1 MRRVYSSLLARRSH
15 PEILPEEEA
24 VIRYLLLGIVQGL
37 TEFLPISSSGHLVL
51 AEKLLNID
59 PPGVLLEAVLHL
71 GTLLAVLFIFRKD
84 VLRLTLGL
92 AKTQERNELG
102 RLVVGTLPIAILGF
116 LFRERIEAAFSCV
129 LLVGICLIITGGILL
144 LADRASRSA
153 HRDGV
158 HLLDSLLI
166 GLAQAGALLPGI
178 SRSGATI
185 ATGMLRG
192 IQGRVAAR
200 FSFLLSIPA
209 IIGGGGF
216 KLYEALREPTVYK
229 SEWGGL
235 LLGAL
240 AAGFVGALAIKG
252 LLAIIARG
260 KLKTFGFY
268 CLALGLA
275 SLIYTNVV

>member
-1 MRRVYSSLLARRSH
+1 
-15 PEILPEEEA
+15 

-71 GTLLAVLFIFRKD
+71 GTLLAVLFVFRKD

-116 LFRERIEAAFSCV
+116 LFRERIEAAFSSV
-129 LLVGICLIITGGILL
+129 LLTGICLIITGGILL

-153 HRDGV
+153 RRDGV

-216 KLYEALREPTVYK
+216 KLYEALREPNAYK

-240 AAGFVGALAIKG
+240 VAGFVGALAIKG

-275 SLIYTNVV
+275 ALIYTNVV

>member
-1 MRRVYSSLLARRSH
+1 
-15 PEILPEEEA
+15 

-51 AEKLLNID
+51 AEKLLKID

-71 GTLLAVLFIFRKD
+71 GTLLAVLFVFRKD

-116 LFRERIEAAFSCV
+116 FFREWIEAAFSCV

-144 LADRASRSA
+144 LANRASRSA
-153 HRDGV
+153 HRDEV
-158 HLLDSLLI
+158 HLHDSLLI

-185 ATGMLRG
+185 ATGMLAG

-216 KLYEALREPTVYK
+216 KLYEALREPTAYK
-229 SEWGGL
+229 SEWVGL

-240 AAGFVGALAIKG
+240 VAGLVGALAIKG

>member
-1 MRRVYSSLLARRSH
+1 M
-15 PEILPEEEA
+15 
-24 VIRYLLLGIVQGL
+24 IRYLLLGMVQGL

-51 AEKLLNID
+51 AEKLLKID
-59 PPGVLLEAVLHL
+59 PPGVLLEAILHL
-71 GTLLAVLFIFRKD
+71 GTLLAVLFVFRKD
-84 VLRLTLGL
+84 VIRLARGTVK
-92 AKTQERNELG
+92 KTQERNELG

-116 LFRERIEAAFSCV
+116 LFREWIEAAFSCV
-129 LLVGICLIITGGILL
+129 LLVGICLIITGGVLL

-153 HRDGV
+153 HRDEV

-185 ATGMLRG
+185 ATGMLAG

-209 IIGGGGF
+209 ILGGGGF
-216 KLYEALREPTVYK
+216 KLYEALREPTAYK
-229 SEWGGL
+229 SEWVGL

-240 AAGFVGALAIKG
+240 VAAFVGALAIKG

-260 KLKTFGFY
+260 KLKAFGFY

-275 SLIYTNVV
+275 SLIYTSIV

>member
-1 MRRVYSSLLARRSH
+1 
-15 PEILPEEEA
+15 

-51 AEKLLNID
+51 AEQLLKID

-71 GTLLAVLFIFRKD
+71 GTLLAVLFVFRKD

-116 LFRERIEAAFSCV
+116 LLREWIEAAFSCV

-153 HRDGV
+153 HRDEV
-158 HLLDSLLI
+158 HLHDSLLI

-185 ATGMLRG
+185 ATGMLAG

-216 KLYEALREPTVYK
+216 KLYEALREPTAYK

-240 AAGFVGALAIKG
+240 VAAFVGALAIKG

-275 SLIYTNVV
+275 ALIYTNAV